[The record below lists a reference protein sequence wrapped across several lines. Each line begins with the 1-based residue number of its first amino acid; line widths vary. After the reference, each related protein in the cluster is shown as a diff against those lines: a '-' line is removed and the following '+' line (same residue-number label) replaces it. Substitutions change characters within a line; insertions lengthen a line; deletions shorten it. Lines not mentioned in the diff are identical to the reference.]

1 MQQFDDIWFTYKARI
16 AAEVR
21 LRNNDLHSQVLL
33 IWYAVLSTAGSIV
46 AIRHE
51 KFLGPDTDISMAVLS
66 VGLLAISMLVASR
79 DFKGRALMM
88 RANHLALKTLFDEL
102 KAGTVP
108 ATEKPPRYAKLLHA
122 VLYRIDNTVRQLF
135 DRFKIAV
142 PPNPKRAVKAYFEA
156 KRTDKTSHRYIP
168 NYDSLTAPAVRT
180 FLTEIGVSVAGL
192 PDDEVMI
199 AFNRVIGRATHNL
212 QKDVSGM
219 S

>member
-1 MQQFDDIWFTYKARI
+1 MPQFDDIWFTYKARI

-33 IWYAVLSTAGSIV
+33 ILYAVLSTAVSIV

-66 VGLLAISMLVASR
+66 VGLLAISMTVASR

-108 ATEKPPRYAKLLHA
+108 ATEKPPRYAKLLQECENHTSYDDRYFR
-122 VLYRIDNTVRQLF
+122 VLNSTALTSRKPSLADYFLLRLHWSLRVLG
-135 DRFKIAV
+135 IAIV
-142 PPNPKRAVKAYFEA
+142 YLLPLGLAFEWL
-156 KRTDKTSHRYIP
+156 R
-168 NYDSLTAPAVRT
+168 
-180 FLTEIGVSVAGL
+180 
-192 PDDEVMI
+192 
-199 AFNRVIGRATHNL
+199 
-212 QKDVSGM
+212 
-219 S
+219 